1 MPASSPSPLQETAR
15 ALWFGFSTNIA
26 STGWFLPWRSLMRL
40 SAIQA
45 SRHSAIG
52 DGGEMSLPLLHLLTG
67 PNLGLVLSHNRITDL
82 SDRTSSHYNTSLQ
95 GVFSDPQSPSNTEN
109 EHFTPTIEECVQ
121 DESDCCV
128 PSPASPSQPP
138 VVSAVGTICT
148 SSIDSVVN
156 GSSNFAFFFCR

>member
-67 PNLGLVLSHNRITDL
+67 PGLNKLTIASLTCIITVLIKHSA
-82 SDRTSSHYNTSLQ
+82 
-95 GVFSDPQSPSNTEN
+95 VFSESSRVSTYYI
-109 EHFTPTIEECVQ
+109 TVQ
-121 DESDCCV
+121 KLLPEPFITRS
-128 PSPASPSQPP
+128 ASMVQLCQ
-138 VVSAVGTICT
+138 VSGLLQIAQYSC
-148 SSIDSVVN
+148 
-156 GSSNFAFFFCR
+156 A